1 MAAGARQAF
10 AKVTYIKA
18 GNSGQ
23 NRSAP
28 VMAEYN
34 KGFTY
39 TDPATGESDTISIT
53 FVNTDLRWLDS
64 WLPEKGDKITAKII
78 QKNWDTG
85 GGSGIFSCGK
95 FCLDDLCFSGP
106 TLTCTIGGVSVPEGN
121 SFRSTERNKIWK
133 EVTLKEVGAEIANKY
148 HLLYDYSGDVI
159 TLGTVEQN
167 EESDS
172 GFLSRI
178 CQEHDMAIK
187 IYYGKIIIY
196 DKGVYEARPPV
207 TTIYARD
214 MQDWSYNTTL
224 TGTYTGAMI
233 KYTSGADDKELVC
246 AVGSG
251 SRILNLN
258 EKVESLKEAQIK
270 ACARVNAENE
280 RAETMSVTIMAD
292 TRITAGSNI
301 EIEGL
306 CRIDGK
312 YFVDK
317 VTHQIEAEGA
327 YTMALELHKCQ
338 RRISEASV
346 MQIADGILTAV
357 KTKQSPEQTQ
367 PITLAVGDKVIVNGP
382 AYWGGNGGRA
392 NQCSN
397 MTMYI
402 TGILSGSYQ
411 YRYGVARRRGGTR
424 YGWCAEGSLTKA

>member
-1 MAAGARQAF
+1 
-10 AKVTYIKA
+10 
-18 GNSGQ
+18 
-23 NRSAP
+23 
-28 VMAEYN
+28 
-34 KGFTY
+34 
-39 TDPATGESDTISIT
+39 
-53 FVNTDLRWLDS
+53 
-64 WLPEKGDKITAKII
+64 
-78 QKNWDTG
+78 
-85 GGSGIFSCGK
+85 
-95 FCLDDLCFSGP
+95 
-106 TLTCTIGGVSVPEGN
+106 
-121 SFRSTERNKIWK
+121 
-133 EVTLKEVGAEIANKY
+133 
-148 HLLYDYSGDVI
+148 
-159 TLGTVEQN
+159 
-167 EESDS
+167 
-172 GFLSRI
+172 
-178 CQEHDMAIK
+178 MAIK